1 MMGKNLNMEE
11 IIHIGQMIEGTV
23 FQRKQDVIQVFRD
36 KLNHRAQ
43 EVIESDPMTDD
54 MIYNA
59 AYLIPWEQEPE
70 FSQNVEAIDQQFGD
84 RLRIR
89 YNNLTAPYTFAQLI

>member
-1 MMGKNLNMEE
+1 
-11 IIHIGQMIEGTV
+11 
-23 FQRKQDVIQVFRD
+23 
-36 KLNHRAQ
+36 
-43 EVIESDPMTDD
+43 MTDD